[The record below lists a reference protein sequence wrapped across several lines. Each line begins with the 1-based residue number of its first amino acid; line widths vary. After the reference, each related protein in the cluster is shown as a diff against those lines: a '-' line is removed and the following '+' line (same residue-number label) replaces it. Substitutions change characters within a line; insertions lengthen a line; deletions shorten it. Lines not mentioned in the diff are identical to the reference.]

1 MKSKLT
7 LRIDDDVK
15 KEAKRLAWAR
25 GESLS
30 GLVEAYFR
38 LLTEASATNAP
49 GDEEAAGSSQP
60 PSAELGP
67 ITQRIAGALAET
79 SEHDP
84 SKEAHRR
91 AVAEAAVR
99 KHG

>member
-15 KEAKRLAWAR
+15 KEAKRLARTR

-38 LLTEASATNAP
+38 LLTEPSAANAS
-49 GDEEAAGSSQP
+49 EEEEGSGSSRP
-60 PSAELGP
+60 PADLGP

-79 SEHDP
+79 SEHSH
-84 SKEAHRR
+84 SKEANRR
-91 AVAEAAVR
+91 AVAEAAAR